1 MNDLKAL
8 TGSIIDQAKAE
19 AAQIT
24 AQAAVEVEKML
35 SQAQQQAQERS
46 RKLAEA
52 YQQRAEAAERRL
64 AIEAELEGKKR
75 ILAAK
80 RALIE
85 EAFTEAT
92 VALQKLPPAQRV
104 KFLVGKLADAG
115 AENGGEVQTVGEQS
129 EWQTIVNEANE
140 LLARS
145 GKLAQLKL
153 SSKAAPTISNGFRL
167 IGPGYAI
174 DGSYQALIS
183 EVKEMLLPEVA
194 NYLFAATE
202 E

>member
-8 TGSIIDQAKAE
+8 TGSILDQAQAD

-24 AQAAVEVEKML
+24 AKSQAEVEKIL
-35 SQAQQQAQERS
+35 AQAKQQAEERS
-46 RKLAEA
+46 RKLAA
-52 YQQRAEAAERRL
+52 DYQQQAEAVGRRL
-64 AIEAELEGKKR
+64 AIEAELEGKKL

-85 EAFTEAT
+85 RAFTEAT
-92 VALQKLPPAQRV
+92 KALQDLPLKQRV
-104 KFLVGKLADAG
+104 NFIARKLAQAG
-115 AENGGEVQTVGEQS
+115 AENGGEVQFIGEQS
-129 EWQTIVNEANE
+129 EWLTIVKEANE

-153 SSKAAPTISNGFRL
+153 SQEQPAIAGGFWL
-167 IGPGYAI
+167 TGPGYAI
-174 DGSYQALIS
+174 NGSYEALIN
-183 EVKEMLLPEVA
+183 EVKETLLPEVA

>member
-8 TGSIIDQAKAE
+8 TGSIVDQARTE

-24 AQAAVEVEKML
+24 GEAQAEVEKML
-35 SQAQQQAQERS
+35 SQAKQQAQERS
-46 RKLAEA
+46 RKLAET
-52 YQQRAEAAERRL
+52 YQLKAEAAERRL

-80 RALIE
+80 RSLIE
-85 EAFTEAT
+85 QAFTEAT
-92 VALQKLPPAQRV
+92 QAMQKLPLEQRV
-104 KFLVGKLADAG
+104 KFLARKLADAG
-115 AENGGEVQTVGEQS
+115 AENGGEVQVVGEQS
-129 EWQTIVNEANE
+129 EWASIIKEANA

-145 GKLAQLKL
+145 GKLAQLQL
-153 SSKAAPTISNGFRL
+153 SQESPTLASGFRL
-167 IGPGYAI
+167 TGPGYAI
-174 DGSYQALIS
+174 DGSYQAFVN
-183 EVKEMLLPEVA
+183 EVKETLLPEVA